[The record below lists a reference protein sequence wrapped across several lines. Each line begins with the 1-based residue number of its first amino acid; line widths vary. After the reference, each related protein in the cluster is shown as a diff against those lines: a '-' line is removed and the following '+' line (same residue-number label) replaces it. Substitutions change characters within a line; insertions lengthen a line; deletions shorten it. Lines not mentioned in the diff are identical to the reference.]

1 MRPPD
6 IGNLDKRPVTP
17 VDWEYKRK
25 LALTAGFGMAF
36 DILTVDI
43 ALVSDFREVGDVSN
57 PIQAFLSTGGAF

>member
-1 MRPPD
+1 
-6 IGNLDKRPVTP
+6 
-17 VDWEYKRK
+17 
-25 LALTAGFGMAF
+25 MAF